1 MSKQSREEEGHTLA
15 QLMPQTTTQIERL
28 VPKQLSETKPLTR
41 VEGGGGGGVGRVE
54 CVRGGILAESES
66 VTGMLTP
73 QLV

>member
-1 MSKQSREEEGHTLA
+1 
-15 QLMPQTTTQIERL
+15 MPQTTTQIERL

-41 VEGGGGGGVGRVE
+41 VEGGGGGGGVGRVE

-73 QLV
+73 QLVWWK